1 MEKTKDQGGH
11 APAQP
16 AAAEI
21 PAFLINGKRVIRI
34 ATTLFLIAILFV
46 FPIYYRD
53 YYFDIP
59 KVKYQFYYS
68 SVLALFAGVAVTA
81 LVMMIVD
88 LTRYEGRHTA
98 AFFERF
104 SLKKIG
110 RTLTVPDVA
119 LICFLA
125 VAALSTALSDY
136 VFESF
141 WGNEGRFSGLFLLLL
156 YGVSFWMISRL
167 SDFRY
172 WYLELF
178 LVSSV
183 LVCAFGIT
191 DYFNLNLLHFKDHID
206 PKQYNIFMS
215 FMGNINTYTAYLSL
229 MLGVSGLL
237 FASDRRRGRCV
248 WHYLCLV
255 LAFFAMITGQSD
267 NAYLAILALFAALPF
282 YMFKS
287 RTGIR
292 RYAVVLASF
301 FTVVQLVGVI
311 GRAMPGQVL
320 EIQGIFSVLADF
332 KGLAYLLAALWAWAG
347 FLYAQ
352 AHLRSRKEED
362 PGVWPRR
369 IWGIAVAV
377 GVLALLFVLCD
388 ANIAGNGQ
396 RYGALRN
403 YVVIDDD
410 WGTHRGYIWRLAIR
424 NYREFTPV
432 QKWIGYGPDTFGIL
446 TVQNNYSEMARR
458 YGETFDSAHNEYLQ
472 YFVTIG
478 PLGLA
483 AYLGLLISSAVRMVR
498 RGSGNPYVMAALF
511 AMLCYGAQAFVNI
524 NLPIVT
530 PVMWTLMMVGLSG
543 CQGSRPFTGGV

>member
-1 MEKTKDQGGH
+1 MEKTNDQGSH

-16 AAAEI
+16 AAAET

-34 ATTLFLIAILFV
+34 VTTLFLVAILLV
-46 FPIYYRD
+46 FPIYYQD

-59 KVKYQFYYS
+59 KVKYQFYYI
-68 SVLALFAGVAVTA
+68 SVIAMFAGITATA
-81 LVMMIVD
+81 LSMMIVD
-88 LTRYEGRHTA
+88 LAHCRGRYTA
-98 AFFERF
+98 AFFDRF

-110 RTLTVPDVA
+110 RTLTAPDVA

-125 VAALSTALSDY
+125 VAAMSTVLSDY
-136 VFESF
+136 VFEAF

-156 YGVSFWMISRL
+156 YGVSFLVISRL
-167 SDFRY
+167 SDFRN

-206 PKQYNIFMS
+206 PRQYSIFMS

-237 FASDRRRGRCV
+237 FASDRGRARCI
-248 WHYLCLV
+248 WHYFCLV

-267 NAYLAILALFAALPF
+267 NAYLALLALFAALPF

-292 RYAVVLASF
+292 RYAVVLTSF
-301 FTVVQLVGVI
+301 FTVVQLVGGI

-320 EIQGIFSVLADF
+320 EIQGIFSVLANS
-332 KGLAYLLAALWAWAG
+332 KSLAYLPAALWAVAG

-352 AHLRSRKEED
+352 AYLRNKKGED

-369 IWGIAVAV
+369 VWGIVFAA
-377 GVLALLFVLCD
+377 GVLMLLFVLFD

-432 QKWIGYGPDTFGIL
+432 QKLIGYGPDTFGIL
-446 TVQNNYSEMARR
+446 TVKNNYSEMAQR

-498 RGSGNPYVMAALF
+498 RGAGNPYVIAALF
-511 AMLCYGAQAFVNI
+511 AMLCYGAQAVVNI

-543 CQGSRPFTGGV
+543 CRGKDGHT

>member
-1 MEKTKDQGGH
+1 MEKTKDQGGN

-21 PAFLINGKRVIRI
+21 PAFLINGKRVIRF

-104 SLKKIG
+104 SPKKIG

-119 LICFLA
+119 LIFFLA

-183 LVCAFGIT
+183 LVCAF
-191 DYFNLNLLHFKDHID
+191 
-206 PKQYNIFMS
+206 
-215 FMGNINTYTAYLSL
+215 
-229 MLGVSGLL
+229 
-237 FASDRRRGRCV
+237 
-248 WHYLCLV
+248 
-255 LAFFAMITGQSD
+255 
-267 NAYLAILALFAALPF
+267 
-282 YMFKS
+282 
-287 RTGIR
+287 
-292 RYAVVLASF
+292 
-301 FTVVQLVGVI
+301 
-311 GRAMPGQVL
+311 
-320 EIQGIFSVLADF
+320 
-332 KGLAYLLAALWAWAG
+332 
-347 FLYAQ
+347 
-352 AHLRSRKEED
+352 
-362 PGVWPRR
+362 
-369 IWGIAVAV
+369 
-377 GVLALLFVLCD
+377 
-388 ANIAGNGQ
+388 
-396 RYGALRN
+396 
-403 YVVIDDD
+403 
-410 WGTHRGYIWRLAIR
+410 
-424 NYREFTPV
+424 
-432 QKWIGYGPDTFGIL
+432 
-446 TVQNNYSEMARR
+446 
-458 YGETFDSAHNEYLQ
+458 
-472 YFVTIG
+472 
-478 PLGLA
+478 
-483 AYLGLLISSAVRMVR
+483 
-498 RGSGNPYVMAALF
+498 
-511 AMLCYGAQAFVNI
+511 
-524 NLPIVT
+524 
-530 PVMWTLMMVGLSG
+530 
-543 CQGSRPFTGGV
+543 

>member
-1 MEKTKDQGGH
+1 MEKTNDQGSH

-16 AAAEI
+16 AAAET

-34 ATTLFLIAILFV
+34 VTTLFLVAILLV
-46 FPIYYRD
+46 FPIYYQD

-59 KVKYQFYYS
+59 KVKYQFYYI
-68 SVLALFAGVAVTA
+68 SVIAMFAGVTATA
-81 LVMMIVD
+81 LSMMIVD
-88 LTRYEGRHTA
+88 LAHCRGRYTA
-98 AFFERF
+98 AFFDRF

-110 RTLTVPDVA
+110 RTLTAPDVA

-125 VAALSTALSDY
+125 VAAMSTVLSDY
-136 VFESF
+136 VFEAF

-156 YGVSFWMISRL
+156 YGVSFLVISRL
-167 SDFRY
+167 SDFRN

-206 PKQYNIFMS
+206 PRQYSIFMS

-237 FASDRRRGRCV
+237 FASDRGRARCI
-248 WHYLCLV
+248 WHYFCLV

-267 NAYLAILALFAALPF
+267 NVYLALLALFAALPF

-301 FTVVQLVGVI
+301 FTVVQLVGGI

-320 EIQGIFSVLADF
+320 EIQGIFSVLANS
-332 KGLAYLLAALWAWAG
+332 KSLAYLPAALWAVAG

-352 AHLRSRKEED
+352 AYLRNKKGED

-369 IWGIAVAV
+369 VWGIVFAA
-377 GVLALLFVLCD
+377 GVLTLLFVLFD

-396 RYGALRN
+396 RYGALHN

-432 QKWIGYGPDTFGIL
+432 QKLIGYGPDTFGIL
-446 TVQNNYSEMARR
+446 TVKNNYSEMARR

-498 RGSGNPYVMAALF
+498 CGAGNPYVIAALF
-511 AMLCYGAQAFVNI
+511 AMLCYGAQAVVNI

-530 PVMWTLMMVGLSG
+530 PVMWTLMIVGLSG
-543 CQGSRPFTGGV
+543 CRGEDGHT